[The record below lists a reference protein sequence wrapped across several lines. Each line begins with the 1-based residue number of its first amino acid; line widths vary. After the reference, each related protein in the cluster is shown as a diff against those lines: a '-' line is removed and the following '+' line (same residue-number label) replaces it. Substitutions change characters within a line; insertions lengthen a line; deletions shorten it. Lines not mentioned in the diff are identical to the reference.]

1 MRRLLVLFVTLVVS
15 SVVSVPAHADDGLD
29 MVPPDAAGVV
39 TIESLSRLYK
49 TLGLG
54 ELRAERPEAFRT
66 LTEQMIEDVGI
77 DLLDPASMHDQGFD
91 VDRPLHVAILTDP
104 SVVVVLIPGEPRGLS
119 WVRAKIEEQGAHFTQ
134 ELKHKGTV
142 IEGGE
147 ADELACFAR
156 DNYISIVVTDK
167 ENSGEPATATAKRL
181 IDRSWGKPITQTDT
195 YRKVMDRLPAE
206 ADVKVY
212 MGPGLQ
218 RRMSNW
224 GKSKKQLAER
234 GVSSEDMDR
243 SYELMGLDKAMEGM
257 SLRLGPDRL
266 SLDSYTWVGKDSPIL
281 GWFKVGHDPVPF
293 LRRTPAA
300 PWMILLGRLNA
311 GAVWRTLRPIMQ
323 QVQGD
328 SSETVEDALARAK
341 QEIGVD
347 LETEV
352 IDQIDGNVGFIVDR
366 VSVMGQEAMVLA
378 QVKDPDRFRATVATV
393 TQRARD
399 EMAANS
405 QANPN
410 RPATEIVEDSA
421 GDVSFY
427 RIVAPMT
434 EVCYGVVGDHFVVT
448 TSSKHFREIVDG
460 ATGFVDELKN
470 KDVKSALT
478 SDASGVFYVDF
489 RGFAND
495 ARGLLPMFGPAGEEY
510 AQWLDE
516 LSELVSISRVDG
528 EGGYQTATLTST
540 TPGIWKRLIAL
551 ALDSVDQE

>member
-1 MRRLLVLFVTLVVS
+1 MRTLLVLFVTLVVS
-15 SVVSVPAHADDGLD
+15 FAGYMPAQAAGGLD

-49 TLGLG
+49 TLGLD
-54 ELRAERPEAFRT
+54 ELRAERPEAFKS
-66 LTEQMIEDVGI
+66 LTEEMIEDVGI
-77 DLLDPASMHDQGFD
+77 DLLDPASMRDQGFD

-104 SVVVVLIPGEPRGLS
+104 SVVVVLIPGEPRGLA
-119 WVRAKIEEQGAHFTQ
+119 WVRAKIEEQGVNFTQ
-134 ELKHKGTV
+134 EVKHKGTV

-167 ENSGEPATATAKRL
+167 DNSGEPATSTAKRL
-181 IDRSWGKPITQTDT
+181 IDRSWGKPITQTDN
-195 YRKVMDRLPAE
+195 YRKVMDRLPAD

-218 RRMSNW
+218 RRMSGW
-224 GKSKKQLAER
+224 GKSKEQLAER
-234 GVSSEDMDR
+234 GMSAEDMDR
-243 SYELMGLDKAMEGM
+243 SYELMGLDKAMEGI
-257 SLRLGPDRL
+257 SLRLAPDRL

-281 GWFKVGHDPVPF
+281 GWFKVGQDPVPF
-293 LRRTPAA
+293 LGRAPAT

-311 GAVWRTLRPIMQ
+311 GAMWRTLRPIMQ

-328 SSETVEDALARAK
+328 SADTVEEAFARAK

-347 LETEV
+347 IETDV
-352 IDQIDGNVGFIVDR
+352 IDQIDGNVGFVVDR
-366 VSVMGQEAMVLA
+366 VSLMGQEAMVLA
-378 QVKDPDRFRATVATV
+378 QIKDPARFRSTVATV

-410 RPATEIVEDSA
+410 RPATEIVDDTA
-421 GDVSFY
+421 GDVPFY

-448 TSSKHFREIVDG
+448 TSSQRFREIVDG
-460 ATGFVDELKN
+460 AKGLVDELKN
-470 KDVKSALT
+470 EDVKSALA
-478 SDASGVFYVDF
+478 SDAVGVFYVDF
-489 RGFAND
+489 RGLAND

-516 LSELVSISRVDG
+516 LSELVSISRIDG
-528 EGGYQTATLTST
+528 EGGYQKVTLTST
-540 TPGIWKRLIAL
+540 APGIWKRLVAL
-551 ALDSVDQE
+551 ALDSVDKE